1 MKSLLLA
8 AALGLGSLAL
18 LAVPSQDEGLEL
30 GVAAP
35 NVTATTWFNHLG
47 TQIDLNAFKNQAV
60 VLEFWATW

>member
-8 AALGLGSLAL
+8 AALGLGSLAV
-18 LAVPSQDEGLEL
+18 LAVPSQDEGLEV
-30 GVAAP
+30 GSVAP

-47 TQIDLNAFKNQAV
+47 TQIDLNAFKDQAV